1 MKVVNE
7 DLSSL
12 LNQVTCET
20 LLVRGELD
28 AAAPLWMGHA
38 MEKEMKEATLVV
50 FEKQDHFAYWN
61 EANRFNQVLWAFLGG
76 KTV

>member
-1 MKVVNE
+1 
-7 DLSSL
+7 
-12 LNQVTCET
+12 
-20 LLVRGELD
+20 
-28 AAAPLWMGHA
+28 
-38 MEKEMKEATLVV
+38 MKEATLVV